1 LFIGFIEE
9 EKRSDLVIR
18 ESLKMSFDSFRHR
31 KINSA
36 LTILGIIIGIA
47 SIISLVSIGEGL
59 KVSVSKQL
67 ESFGSDKIIV
77 SPSSSGS
84 FSPIGFFGEGLK
96 EEDVKRIENI
106 NGVKTAAGVL
116 FKSLPIKYGKEA
128 KTTYVIG
135 VNSKEADKVFI
146 EIQTFELSEGRYFK
160 GGENGLID
168 IGSAVAKTMFKKEVK
183 IGDYIS
189 IKDSKFKVIGIM
201 KSSGSSQ
208 DDSQI
213 YMSLTDLR
221 DLVGEKDSIS
231 MVFAKVSDVSRIDD
245 ISKSI
250 EKKLD
255 KEYGEKSYSATSSQQ
270 IADRVGSIFSILSF
284 VLGGIASIS
293 LVVAGVGI
301 SNTMFTS
308 VLERTKEI
316 GIMKAVGAT
325 NYNVMEIF
333 LVESALLGFFGGIV
347 GCIVGFAL
355 SQIISIFAAGM
366 LPIEFKTVVTLD
378 MILIG
383 LSFAVIVG
391 IVSGLVPARK
401 AARLQPVEAL
411 RYE

>member
-1 LFIGFIEE
+1 
-9 EKRSDLVIR
+9 
-18 ESLKMSFDSFRHR
+18 M
-31 KINSA
+31 
-36 LTILGIIIGIA
+36 LGIIIGIA

-59 KVSVSKQL
+59 RMSVSKQL

-77 SPSSSGS
+77 SPASSGG
-84 FSPIGFFGEGLK
+84 FSPMGLFGEGLK

-106 NGVKTAAGVL
+106 NGVKSAAGVL
-116 FKSLPIKYGKEA
+116 FKSLPIKYGKET

-135 VNSKEADKVFI
+135 INAKEAEKIFT
-146 EIQTFELSEGRYFK
+146 EIQAYELSEGRYFK
-160 GGENGLID
+160 EGENNVID
-168 IGSAVAKTMFKKEVK
+168 IGSSVVKDMFEKEVK
-183 IGDYIS
+183 TGDYIT
-189 IKDSKFKVIGIM
+189 IKDKKFKVLGVM
-201 KSSGSSQ
+201 KSSGSTQ

-213 YMSLTDLR
+213 YMSLSDLR
-221 DLVGEKDSIS
+221 DLVGGEDSLS
-231 MVFAKVSDVSRIDD
+231 MVFVKVSDASRVDD
-245 ISKSI
+245 ISKNI
-250 EKKLD
+250 EEKLD
-255 KEYGEKSYSATSSQQ
+255 DKYGEKSYSATSSQQ

-325 NYNVMEIF
+325 NYNIMEIF
-333 LVESALLGFFGGIV
+333 LVESALLGFFGGAI
-347 GCIVGFAL
+347 GCIIGTIF
-355 SQIISIFAAGM
+355 SQLISIFAGGM
-366 LPIEFKTVVTLD
+366 LPVEFNTVVTTD

-383 LSFAVIVG
+383 LSFSTLVG

-401 AARLQPVEAL
+401 AAKLQPVEAL

>member
-1 LFIGFIEE
+1 LLIGFTEE
-9 EKRSDLVIR
+9 ERKSDLVIR
-18 ESLKMSFDSFRHR
+18 ESLKISFDSFKHR
-31 KINSA
+31 KISSA

-59 KVSVSKQL
+59 NASVSKQL

-77 SPSSSGS
+77 SPSSSGG
-84 FSPIGFFGEGLK
+84 FSPVGFFGEGLK
-96 EEDVKRIENI
+96 EEDVKRIESI

-116 FKSLPIKYGKEA
+116 FKSLPVTFGKET

-135 VNSKEADKVFI
+135 VNSKEAEKVFI
-146 EIQTFELSEGRYFK
+146 EIQTFELREGRYFK
-160 GGENGLID
+160 EGESGLID

-245 ISKSI
+245 ISENI

-255 KEYGEKSYSATSSQQ
+255 KEYGENSYSATSSQQ

-316 GIMKAVGAT
+316 GIIKAV
-325 NYNVMEIF
+325 
-333 LVESALLGFFGGIV
+333 
-347 GCIVGFAL
+347 
-355 SQIISIFAAGM
+355 
-366 LPIEFKTVVTLD
+366 
-378 MILIG
+378 
-383 LSFAVIVG
+383 
-391 IVSGLVPARK
+391 
-401 AARLQPVEAL
+401 
-411 RYE
+411 

>member
-1 LFIGFIEE
+1 
-9 EKRSDLVIR
+9 
-18 ESLKMSFDSFRHR
+18 M
-31 KINSA
+31 
-36 LTILGIIIGIA
+36 LGIIIGIA

-59 KVSVSKQL
+59 NASVSKQL

-77 SPSSSGS
+77 SPSGAGGMA
-84 FSPIGFFGEGLK
+84 ITGFFGEGLK
-96 EEDVKRIENI
+96 EEDVKRIESI

-116 FKSLPIKYGKEA
+116 FKTLPITFGKET
-128 KTTYVIG
+128 KTVYVVG
-135 VNSKEADKVFI
+135 VNSKEAEEVFI

-160 GGENGLID
+160 EGESGLID
-168 IGSAVAKTMFKKEVK
+168 IGSSVAKTMFKKEVK

-189 IKDSKFKVIGIM
+189 IKESKFKVIGIM

-208 DDSQI
+208 DDSMI
-213 YMSLTDLR
+213 YMPLSDLR
-221 DLVGEKDSIS
+221 DLSGGDDSLSLI
-231 MVFAKVSDVSRIDD
+231 FAKVSDVSRIDE
-245 ISKSI
+245 ISKNI

-255 KEYGEKSYSATSSQQ
+255 AEYGEGSYSATSSQQ
-270 IADRVGSIFSILSF
+270 IADRIGSIFSILSF

-333 LVESALLGFFGGIV
+333 LVESALLGFFGGV
-347 GCIVGFAL
+347 AGCVVGFIL

-366 LPIEFKTVVTLD
+366 LPVEFSTVVTPE
-378 MILIG
+378 MISVG

-391 IVSGLVPARK
+391 IISGLVPARK